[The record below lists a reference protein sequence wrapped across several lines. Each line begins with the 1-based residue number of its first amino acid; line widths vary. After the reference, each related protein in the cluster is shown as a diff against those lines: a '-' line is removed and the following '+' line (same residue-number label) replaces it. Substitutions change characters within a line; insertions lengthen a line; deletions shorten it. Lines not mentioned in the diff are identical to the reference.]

1 MLITTPAQLC
11 SHRSSS
17 LRNFSKL
24 SIAMA
29 AFFFGGC
36 SGAFQLHGA
45 TLGVVQVNSQ
55 QAHHTQAHH
64 TQATASA
71 QLQLEFFDISLEGA
85 QDIVFVLDRSGSM
98 SLATV
103 GASGEE
109 VGMTRGQAIG
119 AEVGMALANAASGG
133 VLPTR
138 MDAAKQE
145 LSDALQRLPQGTRFN
160 VVFFNE
166 ELHALSPSMM
176 VMGPHTRSA
185 AVRFVHSTSA
195 DGGTAA
201 VPAMQSAYALGA
213 RHIVFLSD
221 GLANAGGGPERL
233 LADATAAA
241 QRGVRVDTVGLGL
254 TQRGEIL
261 RSMAQASGG
270 QSVLR

>member
-1 MLITTPAQLC
+1 MPTMTPAIRVFPSRPL
-11 SHRSSS
+11 SS
-17 LRNFSKL
+17 LLTQLSKL
-24 SIAMA
+24 GMAMA
-29 AFFFGGC
+29 ALFYGGC
-36 SGAFQLHGA
+36 TGAFQLHGA
-45 TLGVVQVNSQ
+45 ALGMVQVDSR
-55 QAHHTQAHH
+55 QAHH

-71 QLQLEFFDISLEGA
+71 QLQLEFFDISLDGA

-109 VGMTRGQAIG
+109 MGMTRGQAVG

-138 MDAAKQE
+138 MEAAKQE

-166 ELHALSPSMM
+166 SLHALSPTMM
-176 VMGPHTRSA
+176 VMGPHTRRA
-185 AVRFVHSTSA
+185 AVHFVQSTDA

-201 VPAMQSAYALGA
+201 VPAMQSAYELGA

-221 GLANAGGGPERL
+221 GLANSGGGPERL

>member
-1 MLITTPAQLC
+1 MPPLTPATESPSTRQL
-11 SHRSSS
+11 SSS
-17 LRNFSKL
+17 LRHFSTL
-24 SIAMA
+24 GVAMA
-29 AFFFGGC
+29 ALFYGGC
-36 SGAFQLHGA
+36 TGAFQLHGA
-45 TLGVVQVNSQ
+45 ALGMVQVENTQ
-55 QAHHTQAHH
+55 QAQHPHT
-64 TQATASA
+64 TATAEVR
-71 QLQLEFFDISLEGA
+71 LEFFDISLEGA

-109 VGMTRGQAIG
+109 VGMTRGQAVG
-119 AEVGMALANAASGG
+119 AEVGMALVNAASGG

-138 MDAAKQE
+138 MEAAKEE

-160 VVFFNE
+160 VLFFNE

-185 AVRFVHSTSA
+185 AIQFVQATSA

-201 VPAMQSAYALGA
+201 VSAMQSAYSLGA
-213 RHIVFLSD
+213 RHVVFLSD
-221 GLANAGGGPERL
+221 GLANTGGGPERL

-241 QRGVRVDTVGLGL
+241 QQGVRVDTVGLGL
-254 TQRGEIL
+254 SQRGEIL
-261 RSMAQASGG
+261 RSMAEASGG